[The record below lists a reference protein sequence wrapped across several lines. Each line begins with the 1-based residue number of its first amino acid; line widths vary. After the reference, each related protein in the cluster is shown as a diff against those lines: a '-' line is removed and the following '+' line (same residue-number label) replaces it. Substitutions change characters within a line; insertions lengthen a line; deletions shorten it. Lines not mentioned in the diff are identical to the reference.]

1 MSLASTALAGGFF
14 TTITTWEALSRSVYG
29 IYSDTSPT
37 TKNLD
42 ETAEISNQS
51 CGAKWVG
58 GYPYH
63 GALPL
68 RGSLDLSFLFFTES
82 PMNQLDT

>member
-14 TTITTWEALSRSVYG
+14 TTITTWEALSRSFYG

-37 TKNLD
+37 TKNMD
-42 ETAEISNQS
+42 ETAEISDQS

-58 GYPYH
+58 GTH
-63 GALPL
+63 TMVLCL
-68 RGSLDLSFLFFTES
+68 
-82 PMNQLDT
+82 